1 MDLVEPIPER
11 LLPHI
16 RGELQPGELLIVL
29 LAADIRPDGQ
39 YGDSWFALTDER
51 MLVFHPNGA
60 DKPDT
65 VRLGLDEVQ
74 GIQTRNYVG
83 SGALVVELEDETV
96 ELLRFSQSAYYKFS
110 GVPQAI
116 EG

>member
-16 RGELQPGELLIVL
+16 RSELQPGELLIVL

-51 MLVFHPNGA
+51 MLVFHPNGS
-60 DKPDT
+60 DKPET

-83 SGALVVELEDETV
+83 SGAP
-96 ELLRFSQSAYYKFS
+96 RRRA
-110 GVPQAI
+110 G
-116 EG
+116 G